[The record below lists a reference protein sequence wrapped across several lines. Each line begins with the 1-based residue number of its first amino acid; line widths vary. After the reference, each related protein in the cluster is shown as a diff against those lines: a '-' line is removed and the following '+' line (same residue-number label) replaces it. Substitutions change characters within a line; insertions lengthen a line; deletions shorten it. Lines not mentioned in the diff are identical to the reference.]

1 VCSSDLR
8 AKLGGARPE
17 ITIIVPDGKSAK
29 AHAVRYAGAVISH
42 DAPAR
47 GATVQMQAG
56 KLIERGAPQPLR
68 LPSQTAMQGQ
78 EMGRP
83 PFRDAKR

>member
-1 VCSSDLR
+1 
-8 AKLGGARPE
+8 
-17 ITIIVPDGKSAK
+17 
-29 AHAVRYAGAVISH
+29 
-42 DAPAR
+42 
-47 GATVQMQAG
+47 MQAG